1 MFSSLT
7 SSVLSCLQ
15 SNLPVRRIQ
24 KQIESSYLNAARRIA
39 GLKMISQVLTIG
51 TGTTTFL
58 DGVAW
63 FCASMRHNSNELSH
77 YMEGIRGCGSG
88 FEDQAR

>member
-24 KQIESSYLNAARRIA
+24 KQVEASYVNAAKRIA
-39 GLKMISQVLTIG
+39 GLKLLALVLGLKTSVEV
-51 TGTTTFL
+51 FL

-63 FCASMRHNSNELSH
+63 FSAALRQN
-77 YMEGIRGCGSG
+77 
-88 FEDQAR
+88 